1 MLRGKGEQFVN
12 KFIEKLEK
20 NNNQQVIFPEEMKKR
35 MVDTYNALFDYICDK
50 SITATPKQEN
60 LVTYSKLI
68 QDGDID
74 IIYTGSGKTKIDKVN
89 ITLG

>member
-1 MLRGKGEQFVN
+1 MLRGKGEKFVN
-12 KFIEKLEK
+12 EFLKLLEN
-20 NNNQQVIFPEEMKKR
+20 NNNQPIIISEDMKYR
-35 MVDTYNALFDYICDK
+35 MIETYNALFNYICDK

-60 LVTYSKLI
+60 PVTYSKLI